1 MEVWKTLMNK
11 IHQNCDYYTD
21 IHSHV
26 LPGVD
31 DGARDMTMSIEMLR
45 HAYEQGIRR
54 MIVTPHHKPMHHN
67 VSREKMQRLIAAL
80 QEQMQKEN
88 IEIEFYPGNELYYRE
103 ELVECLEKREAT
115 TLADSR
121 YVLIEFLPQDR
132 WEYIRDG
139 VNTMLMA
146 GYRPVLAHVERYQE
160 VCKDMERISRLRE
173 MGGYLQVNA
182 AGVMGRYGIGIKHTT
197 RKLLKYRM
205 VDFLATDAHNDTT
218 RTTDMAEC
226 AAYIGKKY
234 GEEYLR
240 VLVEENP
247 SCIIRDDYI

>member
-1 MEVWKTLMNK
+1 MNK
-11 IHQNCDYYTD
+11 IHQNCDFYTD

-31 DGARDMTMSIEMLR
+31 DGARDMSMSIEMIR

-54 MIVTPHHKPMHHN
+54 IIVTPHHKPMHHN
-67 VSREKMQRLIAAL
+67 VNRAKMQRLIVAL

-88 IEIEFYPGNELYYRE
+88 VEIELYTGNELYYRE
-103 ELVECLEKREAT
+103 ELVECLEKREAV

-146 GYRPVLAHVERYQE
+146 GYRPVLAHVERYRE

-182 AGVMGRYGIGIKHTT
+182 AGIMGKYGIGIKHTT

-205 VDFLATDAHNDTT
+205 VDFLATDAHNATT

-240 VLVEENP
+240 VLVEKNP

>member
-1 MEVWKTLMNK
+1 MNK
-11 IHQNCDYYTD
+11 IHRNCDFYTD

-31 DGARDMTMSIEMLR
+31 DGARDMAMSIKMLR

-67 VSREKMQRLIAAL
+67 VDREQMQRLIAAL
-80 QEQMQKEN
+80 QEQMPKEN
-88 IEIEFYPGNELYYRE
+88 IEIELYTGNELYYRE
-103 ELVECLEKREAT
+103 GLAECLERKEAA

-121 YVLIEFLPQDR
+121 YVLIEFLPQNQ

-146 GYRPVLAHVERYQE
+146 GYSPVLAHVERYRE
-160 VCKDMERISRLRE
+160 VCRDMERVTRLRK
-173 MGGYLQVNA
+173 MGCYLQVNA
-182 AGVMGRYGIGIKHTT
+182 DSVMGKYGTGMKHTA

-205 VDFLATDAHNDTT
+205 ADFLATDAHNDTT

-226 AAYIGKKY
+226 AAYVSKKY
-234 GEEYLR
+234 GREYLR

-247 SCIIRDDYI
+247 AHIIRDDYI

>member
-1 MEVWKTLMNK
+1 MNK

-31 DGARDMTMSIEMLR
+31 DGARDMDMSMEMLR

-67 VSREKMQRLIAAL
+67 VNREKMQGLIAAL
-80 QEQMQKEN
+80 QAQMQKEN
-88 IEIEFYPGNELYYRE
+88 VEIELYTGNELYYRE
-103 ELVECLEKREAT
+103 GLVECLEKGEAV

-121 YVLIEFLPQDR
+121 YALIEFLPQDR

-146 GYRPVLAHVERYQE
+146 GYRPVIAHVERYRE
-160 VCKDMERISRLRE
+160 VCRDMERVSRLRE

-182 AGVMGRYGIGIKHTT
+182 ASIMGRYGIGMKHTT
-197 RKLLKYRM
+197 RKLLKYRL
-205 VDFLATDAHNDTT
+205 VDFLATDAHNATT
-218 RTTDMAEC
+218 RTTDMAKC

-240 VLVEENP
+240 ALVEENP